1 MNSRLLLIVG
11 LCTVAVL
18 LLALGAG
25 VLYTHK
31 VKPEFEVSSVVI
43 E

>member
-1 MNSRLLLIVG
+1 MNSRLLLVVG
-11 LCTVAVL
+11 LFVVAVL

-25 VLYTHK
+25 VLYTRTLK
-31 VKPEFEVSSVVI
+31 AEFEVSSVVI